1 MSSRQILCSNSSYI
15 WLRNEKKSMLL
26 FSPTGLDGKFSYA
39 FKLSLEK
46 GVSRKEFNK
55 SYVEEAIGAGRP
67 RGGAL
72 VGGGLSRGGV
82 RASTLDSSS
91 KARAGMGLFSMSCQG
106 SGRAFC

>member
-1 MSSRQILCSNSSYI
+1 
-15 WLRNEKKSMLL
+15 MLL

-46 GVSRKEFNK
+46 GVSRKEFTK
-55 SYVEEAIGAGRP
+55 SYVEEARGAGRP

-91 KARAGMGLFSMSCQG
+91 KARAGMGLFSKNCQG
-106 SGRAFC
+106 SRPSLLLRQRLFTSLQLLHPSPWGY